1 MSLGA
6 ISHDACDPPR
16 LSRTIKRPILLTS
29 LFSPPLDSH
38 HGSITPS
45 PFETSKRVPF
55 ISSIAVPFISSI
67 RVPFI
72 PSIKIPSIPDST
84 VPVTPGHIP
93 PKEHEFRKHAGNAC
107 FGSRD
112 GNPTFRGDIPVL
124 GHYDKDT
131 MALQPTPQARQ
142 GYEPVSI
149 SGGHFTPSVCPS
161 RYLSGRS
168 VQEYSRDLPNT
179 EFSAFFPECLV
190 VSDSDRMERLS
201 ATDSAMDAAAFP
213 TTPVTHVATAVL
225 DPPSLGIE
233 HSTKR
238 VHGLFGFPEP
248 NCAGALNTAS
258 GGR

>member
-1 MSLGA
+1 MSLGVV
-6 ISHDACDPPR
+6 SHDACDPPR
-16 LSRTIKRPILLTS
+16 FSRTIKRPIVLTS
-29 LFSPPLDSH
+29 LFSPPPDSH
-38 HGSITPS
+38 HGPITAS
-45 PFETSKRVPF
+45 PFETSIRVPF

-72 PSIKIPSIPDST
+72 PSIKILSIPDPT
-84 VPVTPGHIP
+84 VPVTPGHTP
-93 PKEHEFRKHAGNAC
+93 SKEHEFRKHAGNAC

-124 GHYDKDT
+124 DYYDKDT
-131 MALQPTPQARQ
+131 MALQPTLQARQ

-149 SGGHFTPSVCPS
+149 SGGHCTPSVCPS

-168 VQEYSRDLPNT
+168 IQEHTRDLPNT
-179 EFSAFFPECLV
+179 EFSAFFPQCPV
-190 VSDSDRMERLS
+190 VSGSDRMERLS
-201 ATDSAMDAAAFP
+201 ATDSAMDAAGFP
-213 TTPVTHVATAVL
+213 ATPVTHVATAVL

-248 NCAGALNTAS
+248 NCAEALNTAS